1 MSKSSIWRLLA
12 VLLAVCLVAAACG
25 DDDEPAPVAVVDTAA
40 VDQAEADAAAAQ
52 AMADEAAAE
61 AAAAEAAA
69 AEAEAALAAAQAD
82 ADADAGAVADLEAQ
96 LAEAQAAAD
105 AADAEAT
112 AAAEQAAAA
121 EAAAEEAAAAA
132 AAAAEPPKED
142 VTLRVLVHQNP
153 PMVEFMEA
161 FNDSFEAANPH
172 VTVDMS
178 VVAPG
183 DLSISTQTRLTA
195 GDIDVI
201 DIFGFANAA
210 QPYMSGIQPPNWQTL
225 IEAGLLMDLT
235 RQPFVDHYDRATL
248 DDAGSFE
255 GRLYAINLGR
265 VSYSGMF
272 LNLDLFDSVGVDVP
286 TTWSELVAAC
296 DTFKASGNECM
307 TLGGGDGWP
316 IFVGAYGLLGA
327 MYPDQ
332 EALVEGLWTGD
343 IRWDDE
349 RSTEML
355 RRMQVFTTEMLEDG
369 VSGLSHDAA
378 PARFA
383 AGDVAMMPTGV
394 WQAPA
399 LNDVGF
405 DWTYIPF
412 PGSDNPEDNQYLFGK
427 YDQGWAIAA
436 DTPYPDESLAYL
448 AAFSEPDTYE
458 AFANAVGFIPT
469 QPTAGLN
476 TKLGAEVAPYLETF
490 RVGFEQFW
498 AAPAGAGQWANA
510 SQAPAWFAPFN
521 EWTDAAAL
529 AAQAQADLQSGLDA
543 G

>member
-1 MSKSSIWRLLA
+1 MSKSSIGRLLA

-25 DDDEPAPVAVVDTAA
+25 DDEPASPAVVDTGA
-40 VDQAEADAAAAQ
+40 VDQARADAEAAQ
-52 AMADEAAAE
+52 AMADDAAAE

-82 ADADAGAVADLEAQ
+82 ADADAGALADLEAQ

-105 AADAEAT
+105 AADAEAA

-161 FNDSFEAANPH
+161 FNDSFEASNPH
-172 VTVDMS
+172 VTIDMS

-286 TTWSELVAAC
+286 TTWGELVAAC

-383 AGDVAMMPTGV
+383 AGDVAMMPTGT
-394 WQAPA
+394 WQGPA
-399 LNDVGF
+399 LDGVDF

-412 PGSDNPEDNQYLFGK
+412 PGSDDPEDNKYLFGK

-436 DTPYPDESLAYL
+436 DTPYPEESLAYL
-448 AAFSEPDTYE
+448 AAFSEPDNYE
-458 AFANAVGFIPT
+458 AFANAVGFVPT
-469 QPTAGLN
+469 QPTAELN
-476 TKLGAEVAPYLETF
+476 TKLGAEVAPYLANF
-490 RVGFEQFW
+490 RVGHEQYW

-510 SQAPAWFAPFN
+510 AQAPAWFAPFN

-529 AAQAQADLQSGLDA
+529 AAQAQADLQAGLDA